1 MVDPWNITDYNR
13 SPAELEELLLF
24 CVSVAGKSAG
34 MAAAALDEFL
44 AGQPG
49 KSPFDKIRR
58 LIKGGKLPQAIR
70 RLIKGGK
77 LPQAIRASRLG
88 KHTRLTRAFA
98 EIVQAGLDLTACTP
112 EQLEAIHGIG
122 PKTSRFFIVHTRAGE
137 QLAVLDTHILRYMRS
152 LGYENIPAST
162 PTGKRY
168 LQIEQDFIALAR
180 REGRD
185 IAEFD
190 LWIWRQYARPAAT
203 PAK

>member
-13 SPAELEELLLF
+13 STAELEELLLF

-34 MAAAALDEFL
+34 MIAAALDEFL
-44 AGQPG
+44 ASHPG
-49 KSPFDKIRR
+49 KLPFDKIRQLVR
-58 LIKGGKLPQAIR
+58 RGELLRAI
-70 RLIKGGK
+70 
-77 LPQAIRASRLG
+77 QASRLG
-88 KHTRLTRAFA
+88 KHARLTRAYA
-98 EIVQAGLDLTACTP
+98 ELASAGIDLATCTC

-137 QLAVLDTHILRYMRS
+137 QLAVLDTHILRYMKS

-162 PTGKRY
+162 PTGERY

-190 LWIWRQYARPAAT
+190 LWIWRQYARPAGSA
-203 PAK
+203 AS

>member
-13 SPAELEELLLF
+13 SVAELEELLLF

-34 MAAAALDEFL
+34 MTAAALDEFL
-44 AGQPG
+44 AGRRG
-49 KSPFDKIRR
+49 KSPLDKIKR
-58 LIKGGKLPQAIR
+58 LINDGTLLAAIE
-70 RLIKGGK
+70 
-77 LPQAIRASRLG
+77 ASRLG

-98 EIVQAGLDLTACTP
+98 ELAEAGLDLTACTC

-122 PKTSRFFIVHTRAGE
+122 PKTSRFFIVHTRPGE

-152 LGYENIPAST
+152 LGFKNIPSST
-162 PTGKRY
+162 PTGSRY
-168 LQIEQDFIALAR
+168 LEIEQDFIALAR

-190 LWIWRQYARPAAT
+190 LWIWRQYARPAGAR
-203 PAK
+203 AS

>member
-24 CVSVAGKSAG
+24 CVSVAGRSAG
-34 MAAAALDEFL
+34 MTAAALDEFL

-49 KSPFDKIRR
+49 RSPFDK
-58 LIKGGKLPQAIR
+58 IR

-88 KHTRLTRAFA
+88 KHARLTRAFA
-98 EIVQAGLDLTACTP
+98 EIVQAGLDLTTCTC

-122 PKTSRFFIVHTRAGE
+122 PKTSRFFIVHTRPGE

-152 LGYENIPAST
+152 LGYKNIPAST

-203 PAK
+203 PAN

>member
-13 SPAELEELLLF
+13 SIAELEELLLF
-24 CVSVAGKSAG
+24 CVSVAGKTAG
-34 MAAAALDEFL
+34 FIAAALDEFL
-44 AGQPG
+44 AARPG

-58 LIKGGKLPQAIR
+58 LVRCGKLSAAI
-70 RLIKGGK
+70 
-77 LPQAIRASRLG
+77 QASRLG
-88 KHTRLTRAFA
+88 KHARLTRAYA
-98 EIVQAGLDLTACTP
+98 ELAGSSLDLATCTC

-137 QLAVLDTHILRYMRS
+137 QLAVLDTHILRYMKS
-152 LGYENIPAST
+152 LGYQNIPAST

-168 LQIEQDFIALAR
+168 LQIERDFIALAE

-190 LWIWRQYARPAAT
+190 LWIWRQYARPAGAR
-203 PAK
+203 AS

>member
-1 MVDPWNITDYNR
+1 MVDPWRITDYNR
-13 SPAELEELLLF
+13 SVAELEELLLF

-34 MAAAALDEFL
+34 VTAAALDEFL
-44 AGQPG
+44 ASHPG
-49 KSPFDKIRR
+49 KSPFDKIKW
-58 LIKGGKLPQAIR
+58 LIRDGALSA
-70 RLIKGGK
+70 
-77 LPQAIRASRLG
+77 AIRASRLG

-98 EIVQAGLDLTACTP
+98 ELVEAGLDLTACTCD
-112 EQLEAIHGIG
+112 QLEAIHGIG
-122 PKTSRFFIVHTRAGE
+122 PKTSRFFIVHTRPGE

-152 LGYENIPAST
+152 LGYEDIPDST
-162 PTGKRY
+162 PTGGRY

-203 PAK
+203 PAN